1 MAELKVKVIKTCG
14 VLSTGAYI
22 KELNLVSWN
31 KRSEVY
37 DIRGWSPD
45 HKECT
50 KGTTLTKDEL
60 LKLRDV
66 LNSMTIE

>member
-1 MAELKVKVIKTCG
+1 MAELKVKVIKPCG

-22 KELNLVSWN
+22 KELNLVKWG
-31 KRSEVY
+31 KHPEVY

-50 KGTTLTKDEL
+50 KGVTLTKDEL
-60 LKLRDV
+60 LKLKDI
-66 LNSMTIE
+66 LNTMTIE